1 MKIST
6 KQYFELGMLIY
17 MLPAALMGIGGGA
30 ASHLLGS
37 FTMAYMG
44 GLIPCLIGIVL
55 LSRDEEYRPHSLFI
69 LTQQERD
76 QLREDEIRPK
86 IETSPTERQ
95 NKLSQNCSTEGC
107 NALTFRF
114 TDHCWRHQDEPPSDP
129 DLDQAVDSWVPEPE
143 PEVEGNWWEEQTE

>member
-17 MLPAALMGIGGGA
+17 MLPAALMGIAGTP
-30 ASHLLGS
+30 SPQLLGS
-37 FTMAYMG
+37 FTMIYMG

-95 NKLSQNCSTEGC
+95 NKLSQNCSREGC
-107 NALTFRF
+107 NALSFRS
-114 TDHCWRHQDEPPSDP
+114 TDHCWRHQDEPPPPPPPPKKAPPPKSG
-129 DLDQAVDSWVPEPE
+129 PET
-143 PEVEGNWWEEQTE
+143 EVEGNWWEEQTE

>member
-17 MLPAALMGIGGGA
+17 MLPAALMGLTTP
-30 ASHLLGS
+30 SPQLLGS
-37 FTMAYMG
+37 FTMIYMG

-86 IETSPTERQ
+86 IEMYPTERQ
-95 NKLSQNCSTEGC
+95 NKLSQNCSREGC
-107 NALTFRF
+107 NALSFRS
-114 TDHCWRHQDEPPSDP
+114 TDHCWRHQDESPSDP
-129 DLDQAVDSWVPEPE
+129 EPEPE